1 MERRIFGY
9 AAVMTVL
16 LLIVIFAIFLVTS
29 VYRLIPVNFTRLVN
43 AIFAVIII
51 FFIFRIITGFLY
63 RYLRRYLDITKVHP
77 IIFIVNIFGYFI
89 IGVALLASLGI
100 DVSSLILGGSLISVV
115 IGLAAQ
121 TVLANQFAGLLI
133 AIVRPFKIG
142 DSITINTWQ
151 YGGAYPVLFPKYFSV
166 DRLEITGYSGTVMN
180 LTINYTTISMA
191 NGDQVKI
198 PNNLVFQAAV
208 IIRTGSI
215 SVKARYEVPKYIP
228 FDILRQKVAEE
239 IVKLPDYRGE
249 AAVTVD
255 ETTLNTYIL
264 MVVAK
269 FNGTDA
275 DLMRSNIHNLLMGIV
290 EPLKFKSM
298 T

>member
-1 MERRIFGY
+1 MERRIFAY
-9 AAVMTVL
+9 VAAMTVL
-16 LLIVIFAIFLVTS
+16 LLFVIFAVYLVTS
-29 VYRLIPVNFTRLVN
+29 VYRVIPVNFLRLVN
-43 AIFAVIII
+43 AIFAVVIVFI
-51 FFIFRIITGFLY
+51 IFRIITGFLS
-63 RYLRRYLDITKVHP
+63 RYLRRYIEVSKVHP
-77 IIFIVNIFGYFI
+77 IIFIINVFGYFI

-100 DVSSLILGGSLISVV
+100 DVSSLILGGSLVSVV

-133 AIVRPFKIG
+133 AIIRPFSIG
-142 DSITINTWQ
+142 DSITLNTWQ

-166 DRLEITGYSGTVMN
+166 DRIESTGYSGTVTN
-180 LTINYTTISMA
+180 LTINYTTICMS
-191 NGDQVKI
+191 NGDHVKI

-228 FDILRQKVAEE
+228 FDMIRKRVAEE

-269 FNGTDA
+269 FSGTDA

-290 EPLKFKSM
+290 EPLKYSSVS
-298 T
+298 